1 VATAASEAE
10 LSWAMQL
17 FLCPLQQSSLAE
29 LLALDSQVA
38 SQTHDELS
46 WDELLV
52 WVSLQLSALLL
63 VPVLL
68 SQSQS
73 LPTHCH

>member
-1 VATAASEAE
+1 
-10 LSWAMQL
+10 MQL
-17 FLCPLQQSSLAE
+17 FLCSLQQSSLSE

-46 WDELLV
+46 WDEQFV
-52 WVSLQLSALLL
+52 WVSLQLSVLLL
-63 VPVLL
+63 VSVLL

-73 LPTHCH
+73 LPTHSH